1 MIVTARTPPVHY
13 KGIRQQLRIAQIFS
27 KVSTIVV
34 STETMPPSGTTPTNE
49 PDVPRN
55 ITSNHTAISQ
65 ENSIYYIIAGILILT
80 LLISLLLSIVIIRT
94 IYSHLILQT
103 DRRSHYSTPS
113 QTYRTRNSKDLDQ
126 LKEDSTM
133 APEPPP
139 FPATWC

>member
-1 MIVTARTPPVHY
+1 
-13 KGIRQQLRIAQIFS
+13 
-27 KVSTIVV
+27 
-34 STETMPPSGTTPTNE
+34 
-49 PDVPRN
+49 
-55 ITSNHTAISQ
+55 
-65 ENSIYYIIAGILILT
+65 
-80 LLISLLLSIVIIRT
+80 LLSIVIIRT

-113 QTYRTRNSKDLDQ
+113 QTYRRRNSKDLDQ